1 MNFIEKINLL
11 EQSLSSVVTEMNTL
25 KEKVATY
32 EYLYPKWIPIKQ
44 IYKKLNYKSS
54 DGLRKRLLTNHI
66 QDIDFQYNGKYI
78 EIKKELFEELLQL
91 KGISL

>member
-11 EQSLSSVVTEMNTL
+11 EQSLSSVVAEMNTL

-32 EYLYPKWIPIKQ
+32 EYLYPQWIPIKQ

-54 DGLRKRLLTNHI
+54 DGLRKRLLANHI

-78 EIKKELFEELLQL
+78 EIKKELFEKLLHI
-91 KGISL
+91 KGVSL